1 MSHRTGTERVKS
13 PIIFIGMHRSGTT
26 MLTRMLDE
34 LGVFVGMDKDY
45 NWESEYFRKQ
55 NDWAIET
62 SGGAWDHPTPILDL
76 LADDSLVDAAA
87 KYLEI
92 RLTALASRA
101 FWGGGPFY
109 LSSRNRIIRGPWGW
123 KDPRNSFTLP
133 IWLRLFPDAGVVHI
147 HRHGIDVAAS
157 LRHRERKSRA
167 SRFETFEKN
176 KRLYRVLPK
185 RGGFSG
191 SYRCADLDRAFR
203 LWGEYMDQ
211 IAALDRVMPGRILHV
226 CYEDLLDDPARH
238 LALVVE
244 RLSIPCSAG
253 EVKTVAASANADR
266 CFAFQRDPELVD
278 AAKRWDADLSRW
290 GYGPEGRAPSR
301 HASSTRALIAD

>member
-1 MSHRTGTERVKS
+1 MTP

-34 LGVFVGMDKDY
+34 LGVFIGKDKDY

-62 SGGAWDHPTPILDL
+62 SGGAWDHPTPVLDL

-87 KYLEI
+87 KYFDI
-92 RLTALASRA
+92 RLTAFASRA

-109 LSSRNRIIRGPWGW
+109 LSSRRRIIRAPWGW

-133 IWLRLFPDAGVVHI
+133 IWLRLFPDASIVHI
-147 HRHGIDVAAS
+147 HRHGVDVAAS

-167 SRFETFEKN
+167 SRFDNFEKN
-176 KRLYRVLPK
+176 KHLHRFLPK

-211 IAALDRVMPGRILHV
+211 IDALDRAMPGRILHIR
-226 CYEDLLDDPARH
+226 YEDLLDDPARH
-238 LALVVE
+238 LALTVE
-244 RLSIPCSAG
+244 RLALPCSPAQ
-253 EVKTVAASANADR
+253 VKAVASSADADR
-266 CFAFQRDPELVD
+266 CFAFRRDPELVD
-278 AAKRWDADLSRW
+278 AAKRWNTQLARW
-290 GYGPEGRAPSR
+290 GYGPEGRASSR
-301 HASSTRALIAD
+301 QTNTPNAVIAD